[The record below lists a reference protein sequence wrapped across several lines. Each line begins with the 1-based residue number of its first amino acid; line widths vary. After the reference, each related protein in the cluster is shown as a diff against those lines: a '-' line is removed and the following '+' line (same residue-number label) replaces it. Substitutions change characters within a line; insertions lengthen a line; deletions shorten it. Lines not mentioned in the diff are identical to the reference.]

1 MKSNEKL
8 NYKYLRY
15 IIVVGAA
22 AAVFLA
28 LSWGIYPRS
37 FAAQHLQSENNL
49 PPNDEN
55 KTTMSSITTTA
66 TTTTADGTTG
76 VANATAADMPN
87 ATSVKFVSNIE
98 QIRGHLDQAVAN
110 KESGNDTLT
119 QAHTLHPIE
128 EVYSSIEVLLANQN
142 STLNQTLSEA
152 LKDLSSNVATTS
164 VQQFE
169 NQTRAIDMILNQT
182 VQAIIPTFE
191 FNNNTAFNASVVA
204 RLLDIAGHEY
214 EEAVANGMIKEIVE
228 YQDAQAFIHRA
239 EAIFNST
246 SDTIDEAM
254 AHEVQEVNEFF
265 AVLNNTVD
273 SKGDP
278 QTVETTVN
286 GIIHELEEITGFSS
300 SQLLGGGE
308 AGKAAEEQDP
318 IAIINNIKSLLDKL
332 LSAYQS
338 QNYDEAESI
347 AIEAYLENYEH
358 IEALIAEHDEQ
369 LMLQTE
375 TMLRE
380 ELRQMIEDKAPVDQ
394 IQQHI
399 ANIEANLDKAASLL
413 QQ

>member
-1 MKSNEKL
+1 M
-8 NYKYLRY
+8 
-15 IIVVGAA
+15 
-22 AAVFLA
+22 
-28 LSWGIYPRS
+28 
-37 FAAQHLQSENNL
+37 
-49 PPNDEN
+49 
-55 KTTMSSITTTA
+55 
-66 TTTTADGTTG
+66 
-76 VANATAADMPN
+76 
-87 ATSVKFVSNIE
+87 
-98 QIRGHLDQAVAN
+98 
-110 KESGNDTLT
+110 
-119 QAHTLHPIE
+119 
-128 EVYSSIEVLLANQN
+128 
-142 STLNQTLSEA
+142 NQTLSEA

-182 VQAIIPTFE
+182 VQAVIPTFE
-191 FNNNTAFNASVVA
+191 LNNTAFNASVVA

-265 AVLNNTVD
+265 AVLNSTVD

-278 QTVETTVN
+278 QTVETTIN

-300 SQLLGGGE
+300 SQLLGGEE
-308 AGKAAEEQDP
+308 AGTTAEEQDP

-358 IEALIAEHDEQ
+358 IEAPIAEHDEQ

>member
-1 MKSNEKL
+1 MKRNEKL
-8 NYKYLRY
+8 NYKYRRS

-28 LSWGIYPRS
+28 LSWGTYPHS

-66 TTTTADGTTG
+66 TTTADGTTG

-87 ATSVKFVSNIE
+87 ATFVEFVSNIE

-119 QAHTLHPIE
+119 QAHTLHPIG

-182 VQAIIPTFE
+182 VQAVIPTFE
-191 FNNNTAFNASVVA
+191 LNNTAFNASVVA

-214 EEAVANGMIKEIVE
+214 KEAVANGMIKEIVE

-265 AVLNNTVD
+265 AVLNSTVD

-278 QTVETTVN
+278 QTVETTIN

-300 SQLLGGGE
+300 SQLLGGEE
-308 AGKAAEEQDP
+308 AGTTAEEQDP

>member
-358 IEALIAEHDEQ
+358 IEASIAEHDEQ

>member
-1 MKSNEKL
+1 MKRNEKL
-8 NYKYLRY
+8 NYKYRRS

-28 LSWGIYPRS
+28 LSWGTYPHS

-66 TTTTADGTTG
+66 TTTADGTTG

-87 ATSVKFVSNIE
+87 ATFVEFVSNIE

-119 QAHTLHPIE
+119 QAHTLHPIG

-182 VQAIIPTFE
+182 VQAVIPTFE
-191 FNNNTAFNASVVA
+191 LNNTAFNASVVA

-265 AVLNNTVD
+265 AVLNSTVD

-278 QTVETTVN
+278 QTVETTIN

-300 SQLLGGGE
+300 SQLLGGEE
-308 AGKAAEEQDP
+308 AGTTAEEQDP

-358 IEALIAEHDEQ
+358 IEAPIAEHDEQ

>member
-28 LSWGIYPRS
+28 LSWGTYPHS

-87 ATSVKFVSNIE
+87 ATFVEFVSNIE